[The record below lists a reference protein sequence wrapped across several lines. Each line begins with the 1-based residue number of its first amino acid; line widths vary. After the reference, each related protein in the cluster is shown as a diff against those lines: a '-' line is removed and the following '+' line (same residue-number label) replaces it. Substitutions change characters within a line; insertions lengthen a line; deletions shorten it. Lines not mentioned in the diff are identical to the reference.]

1 MKMHLFL
8 LPALAALALSLV
20 PACAQNT
27 NAFELR
33 DGDRVVF
40 LGDTFIEREQQFGFI
55 EHLATT
61 HFPGRH
67 VTFRNL
73 GWSADTP
80 LGVSRAGF
88 DTPDKG
94 FDRLKEQLALVRPTV
109 AFLSYGMTAS
119 FDGDAGIPRFKAAME
134 KLMAT
139 IRAGAGT
146 TEVRFVILG
155 PIPHEK
161 LPAPLPDPGP
171 HLIHLTNYNAALR
184 EIAAAQ
190 NARFVNL
197 LDLVGASQV
206 YNPGP
211 PFTDDGI
218 HLNSYGYR
226 RVAESIAMGLD
237 WDAHVWRA
245 GILFNGK
252 LREGSY
258 GAKFLDFGST
268 GDQSKLVLQT
278 EQL

>member
-94 FDRLKEQLALVRPTV
+94 FDRLKEQLALVKPTV
-109 AFLSYGMTAS
+109 AFLGYGMAAS
-119 FDGDAGIPRFKAAME
+119 FDGEAGLPRFKAEME
-134 KLMAT
+134 KLLDTVKA
-139 IRAGAGT
+139 AGT
-146 TEVRFVILG
+146 GEVRFVILS

-161 LPAPLPDPGP
+161 LPPPLPDPAP
-171 HLIHLTNYNAALR
+171 HNAQLTSHTLAL
-184 EIAAAQ
+184 
-190 NARFVNL
+190 
-197 LDLVGASQV
+197 
-206 YNPGP
+206 
-211 PFTDDGI
+211 
-218 HLNSYGYR
+218 
-226 RVAESIAMGLD
+226 
-237 WDAHVWRA
+237 
-245 GILFNGK
+245 
-252 LREGSY
+252 
-258 GAKFLDFGST
+258 
-268 GDQSKLVLQT
+268 
-278 EQL
+278 